1 MRVRR
6 LSRKV
11 VALTA
16 TVVLVGCGGEEFA
29 DTLRPE
35 PGTGGTG
42 GAAGSGGQ
50 NATGGNGGEAASSG
64 ASGESG
70 TGGTGETGGTGG
82 TSETGGTGGASET
95 GGMGGAAGQAGAA
108 GEGGTGGTTITCDPG
123 WMSCDSDPDCET
135 HVASDPLHCGD
146 CNNPCPS
153 GDHATP
159 VCVSSVCELS
169 CATGYEDCD
178 KIATNGC
185 EGELAKDVANCGQCG
200 KVCPGGG
207 DAACQSGAC
216 LLVCTSPYDDCD
228 GVATN
233 GCETNLSSNVQHCTA
248 CNQACPTPPH
258 TTPKCTASACGYDC
272 VGTWGDCN
280 TSKTDG
286 CETDTT
292 STTLHCGGCNK
303 PCSTNHATPTCVS
316 SACQLACHTGYG
328 NCDNNVANGCEA
340 QFSNNPSH
348 CGQCGRSCLGAT
360 CSSGYC
366 VPEAVATFSAAIS
379 DFGIASNYVVAVMG
393 DTLYRAQFGASPTV
407 LAESTTNGLVFIR
420 TQNSVDIAHYS
431 GEELIS
437 GTYMEY
443 SFRSMSG
450 VGSSQP
456 TVVAGGPVDTG
467 PQLAFLVTSSGTYW
481 STSAYALTNQ
491 RQIRYAAFGS
501 GLGDLLVVPAENA
514 NSIAVGSTYV
524 YWPETVGNR
533 VMRVPTS
540 GGTATEFATAQSQPK
555 SVAAEGTT
563 ACWISQGTKQVR
575 CKDHAGT
582 WVTTV
587 ATHTQTPAHLTA
599 VTDYFY
605 WTVPDG
611 SVHRWKRG
619 DAVAVQLVPS
629 GNGTPSLVRVSGNYV
644 YWLDTSNRTVYRV
657 AR

>member
-1 MRVRR
+1 
-6 LSRKV
+6 
-11 VALTA
+11 
-16 TVVLVGCGGEEFA
+16 
-29 DTLRPE
+29 
-35 PGTGGTG
+35 
-42 GAAGSGGQ
+42 
-50 NATGGNGGEAASSG
+50 
-64 ASGESG
+64 
-70 TGGTGETGGTGG
+70 
-82 TSETGGTGGASET
+82 
-95 GGMGGAAGQAGAA
+95 
-108 GEGGTGGTTITCDPG
+108 
-123 WMSCDSDPDCET
+123 
-135 HVASDPLHCGD
+135 
-146 CNNPCPS
+146 
-153 GDHATP
+153 
-159 VCVSSVCELS
+159 
-169 CATGYEDCD
+169 
-178 KIATNGC
+178 
-185 EGELAKDVANCGQCG
+185 
-200 KVCPGGG
+200 
-207 DAACQSGAC
+207 
-216 LLVCTSPYDDCD
+216 
-228 GVATN
+228 
-233 GCETNLSSNVQHCTA
+233 
-248 CNQACPTPPH
+248 
-258 TTPKCTASACGYDC
+258 
-272 VGTWGDCN
+272 
-280 TSKTDG
+280 
-286 CETDTT
+286 
-292 STTLHCGGCNK
+292 
-303 PCSTNHATPTCVS
+303 
-316 SACQLACHTGYG
+316 
-328 NCDNNVANGCEA
+328 
-340 QFSNNPSH
+340 
-348 CGQCGRSCLGAT
+348 
-360 CSSGYC
+360 
-366 VPEAVATFSAAIS
+366 VPEAVATFSSAIS

-393 DTLYRAQFGASPTV
+393 NSLYRAQFGSSPTV

-619 DAVAVQLVPS
+619 DAAAVQLVPS